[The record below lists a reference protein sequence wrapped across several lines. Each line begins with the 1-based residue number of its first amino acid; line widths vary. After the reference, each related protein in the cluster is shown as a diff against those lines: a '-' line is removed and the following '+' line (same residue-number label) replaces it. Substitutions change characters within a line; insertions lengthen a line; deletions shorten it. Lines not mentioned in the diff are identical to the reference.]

1 MRTLHNR
8 RRAKSNGCVRREQD
22 ERRATPIGLSA
33 RSSYLLEIYFA
44 ENASLDDRHLGT
56 NKKKTQYFARKRA
69 MFPNGQKKPV
79 RETIFERANGASIKF
94 N

>member
-56 NKKKTQYFARKRA
+56 NKKKNAIFRSETSDVSKWTKKTRARDD
-69 MFPNGQKKPV
+69 F
-79 RETIFERANGASIKF
+79 
-94 N
+94 